1 LLRALARTGSAALKY
16 EPMKDIP
23 MPSTTWTTD
32 LTATTNPAIIG
43 EIRLWLKRNGQTI
56 PSRDADAVA
65 KYLRVSIDANNRWG
79 GVLVP
84 LTINRPR
91 AVERPWYY
99 GFEGNAHRIASFIF
113 EPLSV
118 GQQLAIVSFGLLVML
133 ALYVT
138 FAG

>member
-1 LLRALARTGSAALKY
+1 
-16 EPMKDIP
+16 
-23 MPSTTWTTD
+23 MPSTTWSTELTT
-32 LTATTNPAIIG
+32 TTNPAIIG

-65 KYLRVSIDANNRWG
+65 KYLRLAIDANNRLG

-91 AVERPWYY
+91 AVGLPWQQ
-99 GFEGNAHRIASFIF
+99 GFEGNALRGARSAYQ
-113 EPLSV
+113 PDSL
-118 GQQLAIVSFGLLVML
+118 GKQLALGSFGLLLML

>member
-1 LLRALARTGSAALKY
+1 LPRALARTGGAVLQY
-16 EPMKDIP
+16 EPVKDNP
-23 MPSTTWTTD
+23 MRTTTWTTD
-32 LTATTNPAIIG
+32 LTTTTNPAIIG
-43 EIRLWLKRNGQTI
+43 EIRLRLKRSGQTI

-65 KYLRVSIDANNRWG
+65 KYLRLAIDANNRWG

-91 AVERPWYY
+91 AIECPWY
-99 GFEGNAHRIASFIF
+99 GSEGNAPRGARSAYQSDS
-113 EPLSV
+113 L
-118 GQQLAIVSFGLLVML
+118 GKQLALGSFGLLLML

>member
-1 LLRALARTGSAALKY
+1 LPRALARTGSAALNY
-16 EPMKDIP
+16 EPMKDNP

-32 LTATTNPAIIG
+32 LTTTTNPAIIG

-65 KYLRVSIDANNRWG
+65 KYLRLAIDANNRWG

-91 AVERPWYY
+91 VVGLPWQN
-99 GFEGNAHRIASFIF
+99 GFEGNAPRTVRSSHQ
-113 EPLSV
+113 LHSV
-118 GQQLAIVSFGLLVML
+118 GQQLAAVAFGLLLML
-133 ALYVT
+133 AFYVA